1 MIAVGTNNDRRV
13 SYLSKAEGR
22 NQDRM
27 KSVSVREVVV
37 MAMSAVMLTVGCV
50 GKKCSIGTNDPEVV
64 SVSPADEA
72 WKVDP
77 SPWESAVC
85 TGRPK
90 QSESQSGFGALIG
103 PGIFCAYILYNL
115 LYQLCTE

>member
-1 MIAVGTNNDRRV
+1 
-13 SYLSKAEGR
+13 
-22 NQDRM
+22 
-27 KSVSVREVVV
+27 

-50 GKKCSIGTNDPEVV
+50 GKTCSPGTNDPEVV

-85 TGRPK
+85 TGRP
-90 QSESQSGFGALIG
+90 EEPVLGFAYLIAF
-103 PGIFCAYILYNL
+103 GIFGVYILYNW
-115 LYQLCTE
+115 LYQMCTE

>member
-1 MIAVGTNNDRRV
+1 MVGTNNDRRV

-22 NQDRM
+22 NQNRM

-50 GKKCSIGTNDPEVV
+50 GKKCSTGTNDPKVG

-85 TGRPK
+85 TGRPEEPVF
-90 QSESQSGFGALIG
+90 SLIGFGICG
-103 PGIFCAYILYNL
+103 VYILYNW

>member
-1 MIAVGTNNDRRV
+1 
-13 SYLSKAEGR
+13 
-22 NQDRM
+22 M

-50 GKKCSIGTNDPEVV
+50 GKTCSTGTNDPEVV

-85 TGRPK
+85 TGRPE
-90 QSESQSGFGALIG
+90 QSEPGFAVLIGFGIYG
-103 PGIFCAYILYNL
+103 VYILYNW

>member
-1 MIAVGTNNDRRV
+1 
-13 SYLSKAEGR
+13 
-22 NQDRM
+22 M

-50 GKKCSIGTNDPEVV
+50 GKKCSTDANAPEVV

-90 QSESQSGFGALIG
+90 EPGFNDLIGFGICVVG
-103 PGIFCAYILYNL
+103 CGVYILYNF

>member
-1 MIAVGTNNDRRV
+1 
-13 SYLSKAEGR
+13 
-22 NQDRM
+22 M

-50 GKKCSIGTNDPEVV
+50 GKKCSIGTNDPEVG

-90 QSESQSGFGALIG
+90 EPEPVFSLIGFGIWG
-103 PGIFCAYILYNL
+103 VYILYNL

>member
-1 MIAVGTNNDRRV
+1 
-13 SYLSKAEGR
+13 
-22 NQDRM
+22 M

-50 GKKCSIGTNDPEVV
+50 GKKCSTGTNDPEVV

-90 QSESQSGFGALIG
+90 QPEPMFTDLIGFGICVVG
-103 PGIFCAYILYNL
+103 CGAYILYNF